1 MFFVKKSADKKDK
14 HNKTGNKT
22 IKRYLAVA
30 LCTLMIAGSVSTGF
44 IPVTETFAS
53 EVQQPQTTDETIEDT
68 LYDSLDNSVGE
79 TFTTAS
85 EVLEDGNEVGETGD
99 NTVSGILGQ
108 ETESGEDA
116 QPLEDD
122 QPTDNEEEEFS
133 EQGNTDTQDTLNN
146 TNEQDAEPAQ
156 TVQEEENPNEN
167 ISDEPDEERES
178 SIPDETTESDNN
190 LVVEPDN
197 SNDTV
202 TGDEETDYDADENT
216 VTAPDSQ
223 IENTDAFS
231 NVSNVDPES
240 EEAGSE
246 IEATEENSL
255 DASANSGYC
264 GDDVTWELDES
275 GTILITG
282 EGPMYNYASK
292 ASPFYMMDQVTSI
305 RIEEG
310 VSSIGEY
317 AFNGCGN
324 LTSINIPISVN
335 SIGVGAFTD
344 CSMLTDFYYGGT
356 QEEWNAIEGGDIYL
370 TLEANLYVI
379 DNPSPVAVPIERCK
393 ISEFTQK
400 EYNGQ
405 EQLQDIVITYG
416 NTELIKG
423 NDYRIEYA
431 NNINAGTATVAIIG
445 TGAYTGVIEKTF
457 NITAKKITPSVNLSA
472 TSFVFN
478 NNTQK
483 PVVTVS
489 DDNTVLSEKDY
500 SLSFDSGLKDVGTY
514 NINVV
519 LKGNYSGSASVTYKI
534 TAKNV
539 TPQVTLSKTSFV
551 FNGNVQKPSIT
562 VMDGSTKIDSANY
575 DVTFGTGLKNTGTYN
590 ISVKLKGN
598 YSGSKEVSYKIT
610 PKNITPEVR
619 LSASSYVY
627 DGKVKKPSVTVYNGK
642 TKMPAS
648 EYTVSYS
655 EGLKNAGTYRASV
668 KLKGNYSG
676 TKTASFK
683 INPKKET
690 PSVTITK
697 TAFVYNGK
705 AQKPGITVKIGGT
718 KLPASNYQLTWSSG
732 LTNVG
737 TYKVICKLKGNYTG
751 TKTVSYKINPQAT
764 AIRSAIGSAKTM
776 TVKWGKKVKQTSGY
790 QIQYSTSSKFASGNR
805 LITVVGANNVSR
817 TINKPTAGK
826 NYYVRVR
833 TYKKVGAKTY
843 YSSWSPVANT
853 AMKQLVKKH
862 SWVELYGQGSSDG
875 DSYTS
880 YTFTT
885 TNSMMFYI
893 PYTITLED
901 NKITKGG
908 VRITLKNSNGR
919 VLQNN
924 FINLKGLEYEE
935 PYEGWCYDDAFV
947 VGPGTYTYTI
957 KNTTNRLLYVDY
969 SILSYLKRAETATI
983 RKNVSVRSG
992 SWIKVGRLG
1001 VGCPIYKNVHN
1012 SDFSIVSDYDLEEDG
1027 TFWVYA
1033 EKKGKARVTM
1043 TLFNGNKYTCNVN
1056 VTAGDP
1062 NFLARLYE
1070 YNTRDNYFVVE
1081 IENRRPSPV
1090 TIIRK
1095 GAKVEDDDDKSYD
1108 RNMKSAGPVT
1118 VKSGEYKFIRFY
1130 VNGDTT
1136 WSEVNDFTL
1145 CAKIEYEGVTYDWR
1159 VRHDDTIYK
1168 KRNGRWHTTYWAE
1181 DSADFSEWY

>member
-79 TFTTAS
+79 TSTTAS
-85 EVLEDGNEVGETGD
+85 EVLEDGNEVGETDD

-116 QPLEDD
+116 QLLEDD

-133 EQGNTDTQDTLNN
+133 EEGNTDTQDTLND

-156 TVQEEENPNEN
+156 TVQEEENPNED
-167 ISDEPDEERES
+167 ISDEERES

-216 VTAPDSQ
+216 VTDPDSQ

-275 GTILITG
+275 GTILISG

-305 RIEEG
+305 RVEEG

-379 DNPSPVAVPIERCK
+379 DNPSPVAVPIENCK

-416 NTELIKG
+416 NTELIEG

-431 NNINAGTATVAIIG
+431 NNINAGTAAVTITG

-457 NITAKKITPSVNLSA
+457 DITAKKITPSVKLSA

-598 YSGSKEVSYKIT
+598 YSGSREVSYKIT

-627 DGKVKKPSVTVYNGK
+627 DGKVKKPSVTVYNGN
-642 TKMPAS
+642 TKMATS

-655 EGLKNAGTYRASV
+655 EGLKNAGTYSASV

-676 TKTASFK
+676 AKTASFR
-683 INPKKET
+683 ITPKKVT
-690 PSVTITK
+690 PSVTLSK
-697 TAFVYNGK
+697 TTFVYNGK

-718 KLPASNYQLTWSSG
+718 KLAASNYQLTWSKG

-737 TYKVICKLKGNYTG
+737 TYKIICKLKGNYTG

-764 AIRSAIGSAKTM
+764 AIRSAIGSAKKM
-776 TVKWGKKVKQTSGY
+776 TVKWGKKVKQTTGY
-790 QIQYSTSSKFASGNR
+790 QIQYSASSKFASGNKS
-805 LITVVGANNVSR
+805 ITIAGVNNVSR
-817 TINKPTAGK
+817 TINKPTVGK
-826 NYYVRVR
+826 SYYVRVR
-833 TYKKVGAKTY
+833 TYKKVGSQIY

-853 AMKQLVKKH
+853 ATKQIIKAT
-862 SWVELYGQGSSDG
+862 SRAELYGPGWYSNEDT
-875 DSYTS
+875 YTS
-880 YTFTT
+880 YTFTI
-885 TNSMMFYI
+885 TNRMMVVI
-893 PYTITLED
+893 PIRLFLES
-901 NKITKGG
+901 NTTKGG
-908 VRITLKNSNGR
+908 VRVTLENSAGR
-919 VLQNN
+919 VIQNGY
-924 FINLKGLEYEE
+924 IDLKGCVYEE
-935 PYEGWCYDDAFV
+935 EIHEDNVFDNALFV
-947 VGPGTYTYTI
+947 SPGTYTCTI
-957 KNTTNRLLYVDY
+957 KNTSDGVVNLYY
-969 SILSYLKRAETATI
+969 SIRSYLKTAEMATI
-983 RKNVSVRSG
+983 KKNISVSSG
-992 SWIKVGRLG
+992 ESVILG
-1001 VGCPIYKNVHN
+1001 KLRDGYPLFKSINYSNKTVVLGYK
-1012 SDFSIVSDYDLEEDG
+1012 LESDG
-1027 TFWVYA
+1027 TIWLYGN
-1033 EKKGKARVTM
+1033 KKGNTKATM
-1043 TLFNGNKYTCNVN
+1043 TLYNGKKYTFNIY
-1056 VTAGDP
+1056 VTAGRP
-1062 NFLARLYE
+1062 SFFAYLYD
-1070 YNTRDNYFVVE
+1070 YNVQGNYFVVK
-1081 IENRRPSPV
+1081 IKNLRPSPV
-1090 TIIRK
+1090 TVIRK
-1095 GAKVEDDDDKSYD
+1095 GAKVENSDNKAYD
-1108 RNMKSAGPVT
+1108 RNIKSTDSVR
-1118 VKSGEYKFIRFY
+1118 VKSGETKYVRFY
-1130 VNGDTT
+1130 VNGNTT
-1136 WSEVNDFTL
+1136 SRNVNSFYL
-1145 CAKIEYEGVTYDWR
+1145 SAKFEYEGVVYDWGIWDDDSR
-1159 VRHDDTIYK
+1159 YMMDDDTESYY
-1168 KRNGRWHTTYWAE
+1168 TYWEE
-1181 DSADFSEWY
+1181 DWEDFNDWY

>member
-1 MFFVKKSADKKDK
+1 MFFGKTSTDKKNK

-22 IKRYLAVA
+22 IKRHLATVLCA
-30 LCTLMIAGSVSTGF
+30 LLITGNVSTGF
-44 IPVTETFAS
+44 IPAIETFAS

-68 LYDSLDNSVGE
+68 LYDSVDNSVGE
-79 TFTTAS
+79 TSTAAS
-85 EVLEDGNEVGETGD
+85 EVLEEGNEVGETGD
-99 NTVSGILGQ
+99 DTVSGLLGQ
-108 ETESGEDA
+108 ETESGEDV
-116 QPLEDD
+116 QPFEDD
-122 QPTDNEEEEFS
+122 QPTDNEEEEFP
-133 EQGNTDTQDTLNN
+133 EQGNTDTQDTLNDM
-146 TNEQDAEPAQ
+146 NEQDAEPAQ
-156 TVQEEENPNEN
+156 TVQEEEDSNEYVPNE
-167 ISDEPDEERES
+167 SDENEELS
-178 SIPDETTESDNN
+178 VPNDIAESDSD

-197 SNDTV
+197 SIDTV
-202 TGDEETDYDADENT
+202 TGDEEPDYDADENT
-216 VTAPDSQ
+216 VTDSDSQ
-223 IENTDAFS
+223 IENPDTFS
-231 NVSNVDPES
+231 DVSNVES
-240 EEAGSE
+240 ESE
-246 IEATEENSL
+246 IETIEENSL

-379 DNPSPVAVPIERCK
+379 DNPSPVAVPIESCE

-416 NTELIKG
+416 NTELIEG

-431 NNINAGTATVAIIG
+431 NNINAGTATVAITG

-457 NITAKKITPSVNLSA
+457 KIKKKKITPSVALSA
-472 TSFVFN
+472 TSFVYN

-489 DDNTVLSEKDY
+489 DDNTVLSNKDY
-500 SLSFDSGLKDVGTY
+500 SLSFDSGLKNVGTY
-514 NINVV
+514 HINVV
-519 LKGNYSGSASVTYKI
+519 LKGNYSGSKSVTYKI
-534 TAKNV
+534 TAKKV
-539 TPQVTLSKTSFV
+539 TPKVTLSRSSFV
-551 FNGNVQKPSIT
+551 YNGKVQKPTVT
-562 VMDGSTKIDSANY
+562 VMDGSTKLGSANY
-575 DVTFGTGLKNTGTYN
+575 DVTFGTGLKNAGTYN
-590 ISVKLKGN
+590 ITVKLKGN
-598 YSGSKEVSYKIT
+598 YSGSKAVSYKIT

-619 LSASSYVY
+619 LSSSSYVY

-642 TKMPAS
+642 TKMAAS

-683 INPKKET
+683 INPKKVT
-690 PSVTITK
+690 PSVTLTK
-697 TAFVYNGK
+697 IAFVYNGK

-718 KLPASNYQLTWSSG
+718 KLAASEYQLTWSSG

-790 QIQYSTSSKFASGNR
+790 QIQYSTSSKFTSGNR
-805 LITVVGANNVSR
+805 LITVTGANN
-817 TINKPTAGK
+817 A
-826 NYYVRVR
+826 RVR
-833 TYKKVGAKTY
+833 TYKKVGAQIY
-843 YSSWSPVANT
+843 YSNWSPAANT
-853 AMKQLVKKH
+853 TMKQLVKNK
-862 SWVELYGQGSSDG
+862 SRVLLYGQGSSSSEDT
-875 DSYTS
+875 YTS

-885 TNSMMFYI
+885 TNSMMFYLPI
-893 PYTITLED
+893 KLTANSDY
-901 NKITKGG
+901 ITKGG
-908 VRITLKNSNGR
+908 VRIILENSAGR
-919 VLQNN
+919 VLQNDY
-924 FINLKGLEYEE
+924 IDLKGLRYRYSYENWF
-935 PYEGWCYDDAFV
+935 YNDTFV
-947 VGPGTYTYTI
+947 VSPGTYTYTI
-957 KNTTNRLLYVDY
+957 KNTSDGDVYAEY
-969 SILSYLKRAETATI
+969 SIFSFLKRAETATI
-983 RKNVSVRSG
+983 KKNVSVRSG
-992 SWIKVGRLG
+992 YWIKIGKIG
-1001 VGCPIYKNVHN
+1001 EGCPLIKNVN
-1012 SDFSIVSDYDLEEDG
+1012 SSDTSIITEYDSDLDG
-1027 TFWVYA
+1027 TVWLYA
-1033 EKKGKARVTM
+1033 DKKGKARVTF
-1043 TLFNGNKYTCNVN
+1043 TLFNGKKYTCYVN

-1062 NFLARLYE
+1062 NFFAYLYN
-1070 YNTRDNYFVVE
+1070 YNTRDNYFVVKVK
-1081 IENRRPSPV
+1081 NLRPSPV
-1090 TIIRK
+1090 TVIRK
-1095 GAKVEDDDDKSYD
+1095 GAKVEQDDYRVYD
-1108 RNMKSAGPVT
+1108 RDIRSADSVT
-1118 VKSGEYKFIRFY
+1118 VKSGETKYIRFY
-1130 VNGDTT
+1130 VNGDVT
-1136 WSEVNDFTL
+1136 WPEVKDFIL
-1145 CAKIEYEGVTYDWR
+1145 CTKMEFEGVIYDWH
-1159 VRHDDTIYK
+1159 VWSGDTEYK
-1168 KRNGRWHTTYWAE
+1168 ENGKWYDTYWTSYSDE
-1181 DSADFSEWY
+1181 FDEWY